1 MKIISL
7 SDYRNCNKSTQIEI
21 YFVLKIE
28 TKPKILASFIKCH
41 RHMGITI
48 NNI

>member
-7 SDYRNCNKSTQIEI
+7 SDCRNCNKGTQIEI

-28 TKPKILASFIKCH
+28 TKTEIPASFIKCH
-41 RHMGITI
+41 RHMDITI
-48 NNI
+48 NTI